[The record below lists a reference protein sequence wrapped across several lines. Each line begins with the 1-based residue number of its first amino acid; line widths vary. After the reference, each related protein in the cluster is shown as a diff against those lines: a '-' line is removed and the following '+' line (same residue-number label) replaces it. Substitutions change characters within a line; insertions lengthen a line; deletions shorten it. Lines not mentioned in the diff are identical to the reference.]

1 MLHEEISYL
10 EERKLVK
17 RWPGPWPALTNLV
30 FTLIIFG
37 ITWWERWPLKI
48 GQSVKVGCTS
58 QIRSDTHE
66 YHTTQTLF
74 SRVQG

>member
-1 MLHEEISYL
+1 MSKKISGAEYPL
-10 EERKLVK
+10 SK
-17 RWPGPWPALTNLV
+17 
-30 FTLIIFG
+30 IFSS
-37 ITWWERWPLKI
+37 ERWPLKI

>member
-1 MLHEEISYL
+1 MAILRQSLIL
-10 EERKLVK
+10 PNMTKDLV
-17 RWPGPWPALTNLV
+17 PL
-30 FTLIIFG
+30 FIQIFIVRAG
-37 ITWWERWPLKI
+37 SQRWPLKI

>member
-1 MLHEEISYL
+1 MSIGYNAPVSNFLNDDVDKVVGMLAHAVAE
-10 EERKLVK
+10 
-17 RWPGPWPALTNLV
+17 T
-30 FTLIIFG
+30 G
-37 ITWWERWPLKI
+37 ITSQRWPLKI